1 MFKNNTLKS
10 LLESSSYFLN
20 KKNAN
25 YCSMNSKESEI
36 YLSDDEEFNKFL
48 KNYKII
54 LDINISRNNLLI
66 NNKKVLVQIY

>member
-1 MFKNNTLKS
+1 
-10 LLESSSYFLN
+10 
-20 KKNAN
+20 
-25 YCSMNSKESEI
+25 MNSKESEI

-54 LDINISRNNLLI
+54 LDKNISRNNLLI